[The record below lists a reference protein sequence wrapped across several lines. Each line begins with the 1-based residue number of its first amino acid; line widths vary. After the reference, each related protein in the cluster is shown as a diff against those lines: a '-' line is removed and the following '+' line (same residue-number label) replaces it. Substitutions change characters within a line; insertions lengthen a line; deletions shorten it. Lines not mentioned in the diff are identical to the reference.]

1 MVVRPEK
8 PRTSFLTAQD
18 LFLTVK
24 TPAVVKVGV
33 AGVARVQ
40 LDVRSPVLRA
50 RESQDG
56 LTIRVSGYKLGH
68 INPTATAVYGVV
80 VSELING
87 LKLRDFSVVG

>member
-1 MVVRPEK
+1 M
-8 PRTSFLTAQD
+8 
-18 LFLTVK
+18 
-24 TPAVVKVGV
+24 
-33 AGVARVQ
+33 
-40 LDVRSPVLRA
+40 LRA

-68 INPTATAVYGVV
+68 INPTAVYGVV

>member
-1 MVVRPEK
+1 M
-8 PRTSFLTAQD
+8 
-18 LFLTVK
+18 
-24 TPAVVKVGV
+24 
-33 AGVARVQ
+33 
-40 LDVRSPVLRA
+40 LRA

-56 LTIRVSGYKLGH
+56 LTTRVSGYKLGH